1 MWPFDVSRCQA
12 TNNNNANAQGG
23 SSRKVES
30 HSHDGVTLRSGRRI
44 QHESTV
50 ARRQVTSSLD
60 GNHDNHYHQ
69 DVTHK
74 LDTKEIANDFITAR
88 LICMSVFGKF

>member
-1 MWPFDVSRCQA
+1 MQS
-12 TNNNNANAQGG
+12 G
-23 SSRKVES
+23 SSCGVES
-30 HSHDGVTLRSGRRI
+30 RSHDGVTLRSGRRM

-60 GNHDNHYHQ
+60 RNHDNHYHQ

-74 LDTKEIANDFITAR
+74 LDIKELAKDFITAKETR
-88 LICMSVFGKF
+88 MSVFAKF